1 MNREVFYKQ
10 VRTQLFAGRLAQG
23 QVDGME
29 SILNEWEARALTDSR
44 YLAYMLA
51 TAFHETAFTMQPIE
65 EYGKGRKHSYGLP
78 DKLTGKT
85 YFGRGF
91 VQLTWKRNYESMGDI
106 LKVDLV
112 NNPEQALDLKTATQV
127 LFEGML
133 RGTFTPP
140 RYYKLADFFTQHS
153 DWYNARKIINGLD
166 RAEQIAGYGRRFYFA
181 LLEAVG
187 EIQKVQDVSKDL
199 TLTNPTME
207 NNLVEV
213 KELAREFAPS
223 ANTANDGA

>member
-1 MNREVFYKQ
+1 MNREIFYKQ
-10 VRTQLFAGRLAQG
+10 VRSQLFSGRLAQG

-29 SILNEWEARALTDSR
+29 AILNEWEARELKDNR

-65 EYGKGRKHSYGLP
+65 EYGKGRKYSYGLP
-78 DKLTGKT
+78 DKTTGKT

-91 VQLTWKRNYESMGDI
+91 VQLTWKRNYEAMGNI
-106 LKVDLV
+106 IKVDLV
-112 NNPEQALDLKTATQV
+112 NNPEQALALKVATQV

-140 RYYKLADFFTQHS
+140 KYYKLADFFTEHS

-181 LLEAVG
+181 LLEAAG
-187 EIQKVQDVSKDL
+187 EIQKVQDISKDL
-199 TLTNPTME
+199 TPSNPTME

-223 ANTANDGA
+223 SNTANAGV

>member
-1 MNREVFYKQ
+1 MNREIFYKQ
-10 VRTQLFAGRLAQG
+10 IRTQLFAGRLAQG

-29 SILNEWEARALTDSR
+29 AILNEWDTRGLTDSR

-65 EYGKGRKHSYGLP
+65 EYGKGRNRSYGMP
-78 DKLTGKT
+78 DKITGKT

-106 LKVDLV
+106 LNVDLV
-112 NNPEQALDLKTATQV
+112 NNPEKALDLKIATQV

-133 RGTFTPP
+133 RGTFTAPK
-140 RYYKLADFFTQHS
+140 YYKLADFFTEHS

-166 RAEQIAGYGRRFYFA
+166 RAEQVAGYGRRFYFA
-181 LLEAVG
+181 LLEAAG
-187 EIQKVQDVSKDL
+187 EIQKVQEVPADA
-199 TLTNPTME
+199 TIANPTME
-207 NNLVEV
+207 NNVLEV

-223 ANTANDGA
+223 ANSATSSV

>member
-1 MNREVFYKQ
+1 MNRETFYKQ
-10 VRTQLFAGRLAQG
+10 VRAQLFSGRLAQG

-29 SILNEWEARALTDSR
+29 AILNEWEARDLKDSR

-65 EYGKGRKHSYGLP
+65 EYGKGRKYSYGLP
-78 DKLTGKT
+78 DKITGKT

-106 LKVDLV
+106 LNVDLV

-140 RYYKLADFFTQHS
+140 KYYKLADFFTEHS

-181 LLEAVG
+181 LLESFG

-199 TLTNPTME
+199 TPTTATME

-223 ANTANDGA
+223 TNTANTGA

>member
-1 MNREVFYKQ
+1 MNRETFYKQ
-10 VRTQLFAGRLAQG
+10 VRAQLFSGRLAQG

-29 SILNEWEARALTDSR
+29 AILNEWEARDLKDSR

-65 EYGKGRKHSYGLP
+65 EYGKGRKYSYGLP
-78 DKLTGKT
+78 DKVTGKT

-106 LKVDLV
+106 LNVDLV

-140 RYYKLADFFTQHS
+140 KYYKLADFFTEHS

-181 LLEAVG
+181 LLESVG

-199 TLTNPTME
+199 TTTTATME

-223 ANTANDGA
+223 TNTANTGA